1 MLQVNREFDTA
12 DSDVQEAAMAKLKE
26 ICKFTDEIA
35 SGSSE
40 KPVETAPAGQDDEL
54 ESGALN
60 LC

>member
-12 DSDVQEAAMAKLKE
+12 DSDVQEAAMTKLKE

-35 SGSSE
+35 SDSSE
-40 KPVETAPAGQDDEL
+40 KPVETAPAGQADEL